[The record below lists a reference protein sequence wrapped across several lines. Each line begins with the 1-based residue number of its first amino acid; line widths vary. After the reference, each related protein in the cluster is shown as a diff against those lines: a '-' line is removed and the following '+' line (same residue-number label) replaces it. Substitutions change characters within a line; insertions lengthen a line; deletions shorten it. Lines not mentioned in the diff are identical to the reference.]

1 MPSSLKCSSFLC
13 HPPALFT
20 NSSVSVSESYKMF
33 LQMFLSH
40 LRFFFFFFSSHKCGT
55 GICFSLLT
63 ARRVNF
69 MWPLTPEKLQRN
81 WSYKIK
87 FLSVPC
93 GNITNDGWHSRE
105 LLKHLF
111 GVETG
116 SLWRGSG
123 NVWKQEATGR
133 NCSVQTDLPP
143 VQPVRNWR
151 NTDNFQTVKG
161 TLQDTPLKITS
172 EQ

>member
-40 LRFFFFFFSSHKCGT
+40 LCFFFFFFSSHKCGT

-105 LLKHLF
+105 LLKHLL

-116 SLWRGSG
+116 SLKRQWERVEAGSHR
-123 NVWKQEATGR
+123 KELLCPDR
-133 NCSVQTDLPP
+133 PP
-143 VQPVRNWR
+143 TSPTSPR
-151 NTDNFQTVKG
+151 
-161 TLQDTPLKITS
+161 LKKHPTTS
-172 EQ
+172 RR